1 MSSSLR
7 ERIHGWFQLG
17 RFLRVFGALLSWL
30 SKAGTT
36 PLRVIR
42 LLPHIPVLIPLFV
55 VIAALAIVPI
65 IAPPMPYLPASSDA
79 GALLGTL
86 LTAQAAIAALT
97 LAVTLFM
104 MQGIRA
110 RSDVDDRMY
119 REYVRRSRMRDIL
132 WGSLLAVG
140 VTGVLLLSEGFI
152 SENGTPANDKPE
164 FRNFILAAGLAFL
177 LNLVLAGS
185 LFERAIL
192 HSRAEQ
198 WLALRRDI
206 NKTDV
211 RQAIQTFLRRA
222 RRALDARE
230 AGEADFTVLFPDQGE
245 GSADEAVRA
254 LLDDARR
261 AMSERRHEEFRRSLD
276 SVMELVQYAMEEIK
290 KTDMRWSAPGG
301 QPEWPPLRELSRNL
315 YSFRE
320 DVIREG
326 DREYI
331 LELLRFDY
339 MLTAEGMRE
348 RCGELFTVGLNGYR
362 WNYQI
367 ANRIGGGFREMLRDR
382 FSLNA
387 EYLVLDAEPAEIFP
401 YVKEMVRQQE
411 RLLSDAMHGDLP
423 SDYGQLHESFQAWF
437 QATRWEWRV
446 DDWPASEA
454 SELYQ
459 ELEREYRIALM
470 GLGGRALFLAQAN
483 RLADVNPYLD
493 AGRLAYA
500 QLGPLANDLAHA
512 LLHDDSPD
520 FSLWQEWETEGT
532 LPYQMIDMFTGRY
545 PLQFFS
551 LRLLELSSDMTPTFD
566 LHGRAQRAL
575 DWFINNSEWVGAY
588 VRAGLDAT
596 FEQRQELAISSL
608 QSAVRR
614 DEVVQDYE
622 IIGRE
627 LSETRVSALKSDVFV
642 AAFSGNSV
650 ESVFKRAGVFLHISG
665 DADEAPEERVIAQL
679 VGKGFLTDTPEGA
692 LTHYATLTGNHW
704 GRALSHDVLRRFCEA
719 IKGAPET
726 MAPLDTPAALLEGI
740 DRAIEDL
747 GEPEHAVVVLE
758 GNWFDL
764 QVGLNTED
772 PEGYEAYWRLPES
785 DRVGEIGRYRGH
797 PILSAPDYGRRCVYV
812 VDPARWG
819 HFVRAKVDGNQ
830 DLRVEIRPISIDRAH
845 ELLTANPDHFASL
858 PDEESRLRK
867 LQTYVE
873 IVIGARTGFRVADTS
888 RARRVAP
895 IHQPDVNSETPEA
908 SPEFTTLST

>member
-1 MSSSLR
+1 M
-7 ERIHGWFQLG
+7 
-17 RFLRVFGALLSWL
+17 
-30 SKAGTT
+30 
-36 PLRVIR
+36 
-42 LLPHIPVLIPLFV
+42 
-55 VIAALAIVPI
+55 
-65 IAPPMPYLPASSDA
+65 
-79 GALLGTL
+79 
-86 LTAQAAIAALT
+86 
-97 LAVTLFM
+97 
-104 MQGIRA
+104 
-110 RSDVDDRMY
+110 
-119 REYVRRSRMRDIL
+119 
-132 WGSLLAVG
+132 
-140 VTGVLLLSEGFI
+140 
-152 SENGTPANDKPE
+152 
-164 FRNFILAAGLAFL
+164 
-177 LNLVLAGS
+177 LAGF

-192 HSRAEQ
+192 HSRLGQ
-198 WLALRRDI
+198 WMALRRDV

-211 RQAIQTFLRRA
+211 RQAIQVFLRRA
-222 RRALDARE
+222 RRTLDARE
-230 AGEADFTVLFPDQGE
+230 AGKPDFSALIPNQGE

-254 LLDDARR
+254 LLNDARR
-261 AMSERRHEEFRRSLD
+261 AMSERRHEELKRSLD
-276 SVMELVQYAMEEIK
+276 SVMELVKYAMDEM
-290 KTDMRWSAPGG
+290 KTMDMRWSAPGG

-326 DREYI
+326 DPGY
-331 LELLRFDY
+331 LSELQSFDD
-339 MLTAEGMRE
+339 MLTTEGMRE
-348 RCGELFTVGLNGYR
+348 RCGELFTVGINGYR

-387 EYLVLDAEPAEIFP
+387 GGLILDAEPAEIFP
-401 YVKEMVRQQE
+401 YVREMVRQQA

-423 SDYGQLHESFQAWF
+423 SDYGQLHGSFQAWF
-437 QATRWEWRV
+437 QAIGWEWRL
-446 DDWPASEA
+446 DNWPASEA

-459 ELEREYRIALM
+459 QLEREYRIALM

-493 AGRLAYA
+493 VGRLVYA

-532 LPYQMIDMFTGRY
+532 LPYQMIDISTERY
-545 PLQFFS
+545 PLLFFS
-551 LRLLELSSDMTPTFD
+551 LRLLELSSDTTPTFD

-596 FEQRQELAISSL
+596 LEQRQKLATSSL
-608 QSAVRR
+608 RSAVRR

-627 LSETRVSALKSDVFV
+627 LSETRVSALTSEVYA

-650 ESVFKRAGVFLHISG
+650 ERLFEQAGVSLCLSV
-665 DADEAPEERVIAQL
+665 DAADAPEERVIAQP

-692 LTHYATLTGNHW
+692 PTHYATLSGGQW
-704 GRALSHDVLRRFCEA
+704 GRSLSHDVLRRFCEA
-719 IKGAPET
+719 LEGAPET
-726 MAPLDTPAALLEGI
+726 MAPLDTPAALLDGI

-747 GEPEHAVVVLE
+747 GVPEHAVVVLA

-764 QVGLNTED
+764 QVGLNTEK
-772 PEGYEAYWRLPES
+772 PKGYEAYWRLPES
-785 DRVGEIGRYRGH
+785 DRMGEIGRYRGH
-797 PILSAPDYGRRCVYV
+797 PILSAPDYRGRCVYV

-819 HFVRAKVDGNQ
+819 HFVRAKVDGDQ

-845 ELLTANPDHFASL
+845 ELLTANPDQFASL

-908 SPEFTTLST
+908 SPEFKTLST

>member
-7 ERIHGWFQLG
+7 ERIHGWFQLV
-17 RFLRVFGALLSWL
+17 RFLRVFGALPSWL
-30 SKAGTT
+30 SKACTT
-36 PLRVIR
+36 PLRMIR
-42 LLPHIPVLIPLFV
+42 LLSHIPVLIPLFV
-55 VIAALAIVPI
+55 IIAALVIVPI
-65 IAPPMPYLPASSDA
+65 VAPPMPYLPEPSDA

-104 MQGIRA
+104 MQGIRT

-119 REYVRRSRMRDIL
+119 REYFRRSWMRDIL
-132 WGSLLAVG
+132 GGSLLAVG
-140 VTGVLLLSEGFI
+140 ATSLLLISEGFI
-152 SENGTPANDKPE
+152 SGDGTTADVKPE
-164 FRNFILAAGLAFL
+164 VRNFVLAAGLAFI
-177 LNLVLAGS
+177 LNLVLAGF

-192 HSRAEQ
+192 HSRPGQ
-198 WLALRRDI
+198 WMAIRRDV

-211 RQAIQTFLRRA
+211 REAIQAFLPRA
-222 RRALDARE
+222 RRALDAHE
-230 AGEADFTVLFPDQGE
+230 AGKPDLTVLIPDQRE

-261 AMSERRHEEFRRSLD
+261 AMSERRHEELRRSLD
-276 SVMELVQYAMEEIK
+276 SIRELIKYAMEEIK

-320 DVIREG
+320 DVIRDG
-326 DREYI
+326 DPGY
-331 LELLRFDY
+331 LSELQSFDD
-339 MLTAEGMRE
+339 MLTTEGMSE
-348 RCGELFTVGLNGYR
+348 RCGELFTVGISGYR

-387 EYLVLDAEPAEIFP
+387 AGLVLDAEPVEVFP
-401 YVKEMVRQQE
+401 YVREMVRQQE

-423 SDYGQLHESFQAWF
+423 SDYGQLHRSFQAWF
-437 QATRWEWRV
+437 QDIRLEWRV
-446 DDWPASEA
+446 DNLPASEA

-459 ELEREYRIALM
+459 QLEREYRIALM
-470 GLGGRALFLAQAN
+470 GLGGRALFLARAN
-483 RLADVNPYLD
+483 RIADVNPYLEV
-493 AGRLAYA
+493 GRLVYA
-500 QLGPLANDLAHA
+500 QLGPLADDLPHA
-512 LLHDDSPD
+512 LLYDDSPD

-532 LPYQMIDMFTGRY
+532 LPYQMIDMSTERY
-545 PLQFFS
+545 PLLFFS
-551 LRLLELSSDMTPTFD
+551 LRLLEQSSDMTPTFD

-596 FEQRQELAISSL
+596 LEQRRELAISSL
-608 QSAVRR
+608 RSAVRK

-627 LSETRVSALKSDVFV
+627 LSETRVSALKSDVYA

-650 ESVFKRAGVFLHISG
+650 ERVFKRAGVFLHLSG
-665 DADEAPEERVIAQL
+665 DAADAPEERVIAQL

-704 GRALSHDVLRRFCEA
+704 GRALSYDVLRRFCEA
-719 IKGAPET
+719 IEGAPET

-747 GEPEHAVVVLE
+747 GA
-758 GNWFDL
+758 
-764 QVGLNTED
+764 
-772 PEGYEAYWRLPES
+772 
-785 DRVGEIGRYRGH
+785 
-797 PILSAPDYGRRCVYV
+797 
-812 VDPARWG
+812 AR
-819 HFVRAKVDGNQ
+819 AC
-830 DLRVEIRPISIDRAH
+830 SC
-845 ELLTANPDHFASL
+845 
-858 PDEESRLRK
+858 
-867 LQTYVE
+867 
-873 IVIGARTGFRVADTS
+873 RTGR
-888 RARRVAP
+888 
-895 IHQPDVNSETPEA
+895 
-908 SPEFTTLST
+908 